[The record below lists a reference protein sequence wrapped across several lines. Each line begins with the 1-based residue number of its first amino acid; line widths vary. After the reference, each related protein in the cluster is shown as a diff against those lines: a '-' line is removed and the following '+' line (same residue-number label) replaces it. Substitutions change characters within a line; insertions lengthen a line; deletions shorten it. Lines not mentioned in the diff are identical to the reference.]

1 MEIYSGPMDL
11 IPIAQQI
18 IKNSNF
24 CRMKAK
30 HIIYTS
36 IVLFAILTTQGIAQ
50 ATYEIDPEN
59 SKVWVDGTSTLKK
72 WSAQVK
78 SMQGTLTVDDNGQID
93 QVELS
98 FDATTMDG
106 GRGADMNK
114 KIYKA
119 LKTSEHPN
127 IVFKGQSTTATDG
140 HDLASVGTIMVAGE
154 TKEITIQADGSITA
168 RITGSSPLK
177 LSDFN
182 IEPPTAMFG
191 QIVCHDD
198 LTIGFDLSLKK
209 ITP

>member
-1 MEIYSGPMDL
+1 
-11 IPIAQQI
+11 
-18 IKNSNF
+18 
-24 CRMKAK
+24 MKARQLFYAW
-30 HIIYTS
+30 IG
-36 IVLFAILTTQGIAQ
+36 LFAILSTHGISQ
-50 ATYEIDPEN
+50 TTYEVDADN
-59 SKVWVDGTSTLKK
+59 SKIWVDGTSTLKK

-78 SMQGTLTVDDNGQID
+78 SMHGTLTVDDNGQIG

-98 FDATTMDG
+98 IDASTMDG
-106 GRGADMNK
+106 GRGADMNN

-127 IVFKGQSTTATDG
+127 IVFKGQSASASDG
-140 HDLASVGTIMVAGE
+140 HDLASMGTIMVAGE
-154 TKEITIQADGSITA
+154 SMPIKIQADGSMAT
-168 RITGSSPLK
+168 RITGSSSLK

-209 ITP
+209 LTP